1 MQQLEDCRPGEAHL
15 CNLSGQKTPPQ
26 QILTKEA
33 STYTDAA
40 PSYGNGIYAS
50 WISRTWIV

>member
-1 MQQLEDCRPGEAHL
+1 MQQLEDSRPGEAHL
-15 CNLSGQKTPPQ
+15 CDLSGQKTPPQ

-33 STYTDAA
+33 STYTDAT
-40 PSYGNGIYAS
+40 PSYGNDIYAS